1 MLSNHYSGSNFISP
15 TLTNNKISHEIDVYV
30 YSNNC
35 VSIPIF
41 FKNKKPY
48 TSCTPKQLMTL
59 VCSMTSTVDDVGADD
74 LKKHYTTD
82 LLAFVVPMPTLTI

>member
-1 MLSNHYSGSNFISP
+1 
-15 TLTNNKISHEIDVYV
+15 
-30 YSNNC
+30 
-35 VSIPIF
+35 
-41 FKNKKPY
+41 
-48 TSCTPKQLMTL
+48 MTL